1 MATADRPCEP
11 PKDHDLWNGQDI
23 PIPVSRCAKED
34 SELCSAPRI
43 IQGFGPAA
51 AIPWRVPPV
60 EDVRAKWSA
69 MSHDV
74 GVWIDHKKAVIV
86 SIAAGEVTT
95 RTLTSDVGAHPHY
108 SGSRESGGEKKYEE
122 RHKQNL
128 DRYYDDVIGQLGEPD
143 ALLLFGP
150 GEAKLQLKERLG
162 RAKGP
167 SERIVAVES
176 TDKLTDPQIVAKVKE
191 HYRTA
196 R

>member
-1 MATADRPCEP
+1 
-11 PKDHDLWNGQDI
+11 
-23 PIPVSRCAKED
+23 
-34 SELCSAPRI
+34 
-43 IQGFGPAA
+43 
-51 AIPWRVPPV
+51 
-60 EDVRAKWSA
+60 

-86 SIAAGEVTT
+86 SIAEGQVTT
-95 RTLTSDVGAHPHY
+95 RTLESDVGAHPHY
-108 SGSRESGGEKKYEE
+108 SGFHAGGEKKYED
-122 RHKQNL
+122 RHNQDL
-128 DRYYDDVIGQLGEPD
+128 DRYYDDVIGQLGEPN

-162 RAKGP
+162 RPKGP

-191 HYRTA
+191 HYRIA